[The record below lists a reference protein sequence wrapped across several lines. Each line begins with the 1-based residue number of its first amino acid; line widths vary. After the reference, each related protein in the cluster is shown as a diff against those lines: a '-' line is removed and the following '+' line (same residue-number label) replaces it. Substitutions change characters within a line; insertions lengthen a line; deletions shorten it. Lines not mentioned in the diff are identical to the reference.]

1 MHQSKVFFVRKG
13 ANMLTPEELK
23 QRRASL
29 IKELRELDNQIQQ
42 AERTLKGLKKATIK
56 NCFKQLL
63 GGLLKLMIWLSFF
76 LARTAF
82 FYYFLH
88 SVIRWSLFALL
99 GAIWL
104 ACGSDFLYIEGRDW
118 VQEKWSLCQ
127 RRRSLRKQRRSK

>member
-1 MHQSKVFFVRKG
+1 LEEIK
-13 ANMLTPEELK
+13 MLTPEELK
-23 QRRASL
+23 QRRATL

-42 AERTLKGLKKATIK
+42 AERTLKGLKKTTIK
-56 NCFKQLL
+56 QRFKQLL

-104 ACGSDFLYIEGRDW
+104 ACGSDFLYTAGRDW
-118 VQEKWSLCQ
+118 IQEKWF
-127 RRRSLRKQRRSK
+127 LRKRR

>member
-1 MHQSKVFFVRKG
+1 
-13 ANMLTPEELK
+13 MLTPEELK

-56 NCFKQLL
+56 NRFKQLL

-104 ACGSDFLYIEGRDW
+104 ACRSDFLYIEGRDW

-127 RRRSLRKQRRSK
+127 RRRSLRKQRKSK

>member
-1 MHQSKVFFVRKG
+1 MINDGVKHM
-13 ANMLTPEELK
+13 NTPEELK

-56 NCFKQLL
+56 QRFKQVLVS
-63 GGLLKLMIWLSFF
+63 LLKLTVWGSFF

-88 SVIRWSLFALL
+88 SVIRWSLVALL
-99 GAIWL
+99 VAIWL
-104 ACGSDFLYIEGRDW
+104 ACGSDFLYTVGRDW
-118 VQEKWSLCQ
+118 IREKWSLWS
-127 RRRSLRKQRRSK
+127 RRRNR

>member
-1 MHQSKVFFVRKG
+1 M
-13 ANMLTPEELK
+13 NTPEELK
-23 QRRASL
+23 QRRATL

-42 AERTLKGLKKATIK
+42 AEETLKDTKKEATRQR
-56 NCFKQLL
+56 FKQLL

-104 ACGSDFLYIEGRDW
+104 ACGSDFLYTEGRDW
-118 VQEKWSLCQ
+118 IQEKWSLWS
-127 RRRSLRKQRRSK
+127 RRRSLRRQRRYK

>member
-1 MHQSKVFFVRKG
+1 M
-13 ANMLTPEELK
+13 NTPEKLK
-23 QRRASL
+23 QRRATL

-42 AERTLKGLKKATIK
+42 AEETLKDTKKEATRQR
-56 NCFKQLL
+56 FKQLL

-104 ACGSDFLYIEGRDW
+104 ACGSDFLYTEWRDW

-127 RRRSLRKQRRSK
+127 RRRSLRKQRRYK

>member
-1 MHQSKVFFVRKG
+1 M
-13 ANMLTPEELK
+13 NTPEELK

-56 NCFKQLL
+56 QRFKQLL

>member
-1 MHQSKVFFVRKG
+1 M
-13 ANMLTPEELK
+13 NTPEELK

-42 AERTLKGLKKATIK
+42 AERTLKGLKNATIK
-56 NCFKQLL
+56 QRFKQLL

>member
-1 MHQSKVFFVRKG
+1 M
-13 ANMLTPEELK
+13 NTPEELK

-56 NCFKQLL
+56 NRFKQLL

-88 SVIRWSLFALL
+88 SVIRWSLVALL
-99 GAIWL
+99 YAIWL
-104 ACGSDFLYIEGRDW
+104 ACGSDFLYTEGRDW

>member
-1 MHQSKVFFVRKG
+1 MINNGVKHM
-13 ANMLTPEELK
+13 NTPEELK

-56 NCFKQLL
+56 QRFKQLL

-104 ACGSDFLYIEGRDW
+104 ACGSEFLYEEGRDW
-118 VQEKWSLCQ
+118 VQEKWSLWK
-127 RRRSLRKQRRSK
+127 RRRNR

>member
-1 MHQSKVFFVRKG
+1 
-13 ANMLTPEELK
+13 MLTPEELK

-56 NCFKQLL
+56 NRFKQLL

>member
-1 MHQSKVFFVRKG
+1 MS
-13 ANMLTPEELK
+13 TPEELK

-42 AERTLKGLKKATIK
+42 AEETLKDTKKEGARQR
-56 NCFKQLL
+56 FKQLL

-104 ACGSDFLYIEGRDW
+104 ACGSEFLYEEGRDW
-118 VQEKWSLCQ
+118 IQEKWFLWKRGRNQ
-127 RRRSLRKQRRSK
+127 

>member
-1 MHQSKVFFVRKG
+1 MNTS
-13 ANMLTPEELK
+13 EELK

-56 NCFKQLL
+56 QRFKQLL

-88 SVIRWSLFALL
+88 SMIRWSLFALL

-104 ACGSDFLYIEGRDW
+104 TCGSDFLYTEGRDW
-118 VQEKWSLCQ
+118 IQEKWFLRKRGRSQ
-127 RRRSLRKQRRSK
+127 RRY